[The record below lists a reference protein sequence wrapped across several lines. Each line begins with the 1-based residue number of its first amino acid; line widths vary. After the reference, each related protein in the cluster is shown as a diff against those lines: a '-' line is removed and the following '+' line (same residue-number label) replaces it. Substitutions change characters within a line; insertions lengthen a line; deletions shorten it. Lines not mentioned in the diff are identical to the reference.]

1 MRFVLVGPR
10 IEENLSLSYLAASL
24 RRAGHEAELVPFERD
39 AEHVAAA
46 GRVLAARPDAVGLSM
61 AFQNRSRG
69 FLALAADLRAAG
81 FRGHVTA
88 GGHWAS
94 LAAGEI
100 LRDDPGIDSIL
111 QGEAE
116 DSVVAL
122 AGTLATAADP
132 AAVPG
137 IVLRRDGAT
146 LHGPRPA
153 KPDLAALPLP
163 ARDGP
168 PLRHLGVPSAP
179 LVASRGCR
187 ARCSFCSIA
196 AFHRL
201 SSGPVRRVRP
211 PEQVA
216 DEMAALWRERAVR
229 VFVFHDDDFF
239 DGRPERDLDYVN
251 RLGDAMAARALPP
264 AALVVKARPDDVD
277 PDVFAALRRLGLV
290 RVFLGVETDAPA
302 GQRALARRLGPDAN
316 RRALAL
322 LRPTGVFVCSNL
334 LLWEPDTTIA
344 DLRANLALMRDFPDV
359 LFNLARTEPYEGA
372 PLTARL
378 AREGRLLGDYRA
390 RDYLVADPRA
400 ELAWRVFVVALA
412 DRCYPLDGTINQAM
426 GMAYSV
432 RLLARL
438 FPSARTTRLC
448 EEGLRLARRVAASDQ
463 AWLERVIEYAAA
475 APLGPAPEVLQ
486 FALDV
491 GRAVRAEDGDL
502 LAETRRLLAR
512 MEHCAKGLPEDGA
525 PRPLEGEPPTRRNA
539 RGAASVALAAAGLLS
554 CAKGKGAGDGAPAPP
569 VAAATVDAAT
579 TAPGNPSD
587 SVLPDAAAVPGG
599 DETAGPA
606 PADAAAGPEAD
617 AAEVAAGDGEPFA
630 GAGDG
635 GAPGDATAVDD
646 EAAADEGIVPAAE
659 SESLSIRATA
669 IGWNDSSGWRREQC
683 DGAPRVE
690 RFSLR
695 VRLVDAGTAASF
707 DRFEA
712 TDGVVERIQPSDDG
726 RDVRA
731 RWTAGKERGPQRVT
745 AIFRLAEE
753 GAGTLVR
760 SQSFFQYGDGEA
772 TAGPDEEPA
781 PVCHEYMICDCAPIF
796 PDRPPKSM
804 PGGAAAPTSSLHG
817 DLPLP
822 LRYPVDVRC
831 LADYGETL
839 LLEAACPPEI
849 AARNPSFLWYASAGS
864 IEPLQDRAQALW
876 RPPDDGSPCVAV
888 CAVQSVPL
896 DLQLGTWRRG

>member
-24 RRAGHEAELVPFERD
+24 RRAGHEAELVTFARD
-39 AEHVAAA
+39 AEHADAARRA
-46 GRVLAARPDAVGLSM
+46 LAARPDAVGLSM

-94 LAAGEI
+94 LAADEI
-100 LRDDPGIDSIL
+100 LRDDQGIDSIL

-122 AGTLATAADP
+122 AAALGGAADP

-137 IVLRRDGAT
+137 IVLRRDGET

-153 KPDLAALPLP
+153 KPDLASLPLP

-168 PLRHLGVPSAP
+168 PLLHLGVPSAP

-201 SSGPVRRVRP
+201 SSGPVRRVRA

-216 DEMAALWRERAVR
+216 EEMAALWRERGAR

-251 RLGDAMAARALPP
+251 RLGDAMAAHALPP

-302 GQRALARRLGPDAN
+302 GQRALARHLGPDAN

-322 LRPTGVFVCSNL
+322 LGATGAFVCSNL
-334 LLWEPDTTIA
+334 LLWEPDTTLD
-344 DLRANLALMRDFPDV
+344 DLRANLALMRDFQDV

-378 AREGRLLGDYRA
+378 AREGRLLGDYRS

-412 DRCYPLDGTINQAM
+412 DRCYPLDGAINLAM

-432 RLLARL
+432 RLLQRL
-438 FPSARTTRLC
+438 FPSARAARLC
-448 EEGLRLARRVAASDQ
+448 EEGLALARRVAGSNR
-463 AWLERVIEYAAA
+463 AWLEQVVEYAAV

-491 GRAVRAEDGDL
+491 GRAVRAEDSGL
-502 LAETRRLLAR
+502 LAATRELLGR
-512 MEHCAKGLPEDGA
+512 MERCAKGLPEDGA
-525 PRPLEGEPPTRRNA
+525 LRSQEDAPPRNRVA

-554 CAKGKGAGDGAPAPP
+554 CAKGKGAGDGASGPP
-569 VAAATVDAAT
+569 
-579 TAPGNPSD
+579 PI
-587 SVLPDAAAVPGG
+587 AAAVP
-599 DETAGPA
+599 DADATSPEAPSDSAVLDAASVPADEETAGPA
-606 PADAAAGPEAD
+606 PADAATAPGAD
-617 AAEVAAGDGEPFA
+617 AANVAADADEVPDA
-630 GAGDG
+630 ANVA
-635 GAPGDATAVDD
+635 APGDA
-646 EAAADEGIVPAAE
+646 AADDDSATREGGVTPAAE

-669 IGWNDSSGWRREQC
+669 IGWNESSGWRQQQC
-683 DGAPRVE
+683 TGAPRVE
-690 RFSLR
+690 KFSLR
-695 VRLVDAGTAASF
+695 VRLAAADVAAVF

-712 TDGVVERIQPSDDG
+712 TDGVVERVQPSDDG
-726 RDVRA
+726 REARA
-731 RWTAGKERGPQRVT
+731 RWIAGKEHGLQRVT
-745 AIFRLAEE
+745 AIYRLTEE

-760 SQSFFQYGDGEA
+760 SQSFFQYGDGQA

-781 PVCHEYMICDCAPIF
+781 PVCQEYMICDCAPIY
-796 PDRPPKSM
+796 PDNRPKSV
-804 PGGAAAPTSSLHG
+804 PGGTAPPQSSLHL

-831 LADYGETL
+831 LADFGETL
-839 LLEAACPPEI
+839 LLQADCPTEV
-849 AARNPSFLWYASAGS
+849 ATANPSFLWYASAGT
-864 IEPLQDRAQALW
+864 IEPLEDRAQALW